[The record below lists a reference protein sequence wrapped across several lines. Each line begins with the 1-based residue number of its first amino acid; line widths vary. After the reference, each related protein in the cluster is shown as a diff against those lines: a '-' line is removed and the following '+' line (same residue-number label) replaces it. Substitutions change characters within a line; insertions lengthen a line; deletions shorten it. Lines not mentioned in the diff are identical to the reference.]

1 MKQSDESY
9 LDSLLKNI
17 SVDDDN
23 SFETMLNDDADS
35 FGMDNI
41 ETEDLAL
48 DTAMQDENTTG
59 SDIKPDFADMG
70 DLGSWDDFDSMGH
83 LESLPKEL
91 LPDDFTSSLE
101 PPEQKKNQDSYIE
114 QEEFQSSEEGST
126 PKEEITENLLDEIQ
140 NEDMQEAEDK
150 SQFEENLMEELLSDE
165 DTSAYSSED
174 EAEPA
179 PEEAFS
185 QSGEEEDL
193 FEEDEVEA
201 DMGNDESNPLGDVED
216 LLGMLNSEPDGGS
229 DSSDDLFGSLD
240 GLTGQ
245 ADDNNDE
252 DDIFSLD
259 DILGGDESEALPDI
273 PADTVEDEGL
283 ISDTMKE
290 ELFESDEAEKAAIPE
305 KKPGFFA
312 RIFGNIHDEKAKK
325 AAKKPDV
332 PLDEN
337 GNPVKKPKKSDAE
350 IKAEKAEKKKAQE
363 EKKKAQAAKKAEA
376 KALKEAKKKEK
387 EEAKKAKLVEE
398 VEIDEGRINPV
409 GASIVFVFLGLLT
422 AAVVLG
428 TNTFSYSQ
436 SVKNATKYFGNQ
448 KYNNAYSEVRG
459 IKIKSKDLEIYEKI
473 MTVMFVNKQL
483 NSYNNYYNMDKYP
496 EALDSL
502 LKGLER
508 YDEYISL
515 AKELGIKSDL
525 DYVRNQI
532 VRELNSIFHLSEED
546 AYRIISNDD
555 QGLYSQEVIEAA
567 SVN

>member
-23 SFETMLNDDADS
+23 SFETMLNDDANS

-48 DTAMQDENTTG
+48 DAAMQDENTKS

-83 LESLPKEL
+83 PESFPKEL

-101 PPEQKKNQDSYIE
+101 SPEQKKNQDSYIE
-114 QEEFQSSEEGST
+114 QEEFQGSEGGST

-140 NEDMQEAEDK
+140 NENMQEAEDK

-174 EAEPA
+174 EAEPV

-193 FEEDEVEA
+193 FGKDEVEA

-216 LLGMLNSEPDGGS
+216 LLGMLNNEPDSGS
-229 DSSDDLFGSLD
+229 DGSDDLFGSL

-259 DILGGDESEALPDI
+259 DILGADESEAGPDI
-273 PADTVEDEGL
+273 PADTVKEEGL
-283 ISDTMKE
+283 ISDTVKD
-290 ELFESDEAEKAAIPE
+290 ELFESDEAEKAAVPE

-312 RIFGNIHDEKAKK
+312 RIFGNIHDEKSKK
-325 AAKKPDV
+325 ANKKPGV

-337 GNPVKKPKKSDAE
+337 GNPIKKPKKSDAD

-409 GASIVFVFLGLLT
+409 GASIVFVFLGIIT

-428 TNTFSYSQ
+428 TNSFSYSQ
-436 SVKNATKYFGNQ
+436 SVKNATVYFGKQ

-459 IKIKSKDLEIYEKI
+459 VKIKQKDLEIYDKI

-532 VRELNSIFHLSEED
+532 VGELNSIFHLSEED
-546 AYRIISNDD
+546 AYRIISNED